1 MVREFKIIWVPRKT
15 EKSFL
20 RILFYQIWLAGKLFN
35 FRRKFEIYVCIN
47 FEPILDGYYV
57 RNKNNSYKQNE
68 RGQYRYIQGSSM
80 FQRNSTR
87 TQMCTQLIRSQVEDQ
102 VRLDV
107 LRKELNCQLRE
118 IDILHFVSFAGRKYI
133 EKDWLCLDH
142 L

>member
-1 MVREFKIIWVPRKT
+1 M
-15 EKSFL
+15 L
-20 RILFYQIWLAGKLFN
+20 GKLFN
-35 FRRKFEIYVCIN
+35 FQRKFEIYVCIN

-68 RGQYRYIQGSSM
+68 RGQYRYIQGSSI

-102 VRLDV
+102 VRPDV

-118 IDILHFVSFAGRKYI
+118 IDILHFVSFAGREHS
-133 EKDWLCLDH
+133 EKDWLCLDY

>member
-1 MVREFKIIWVPRKT
+1 
-15 EKSFL
+15 
-20 RILFYQIWLAGKLFN
+20 
-35 FRRKFEIYVCIN
+35 
-47 FEPILDGYYV
+47 
-57 RNKNNSYKQNE
+57 
-68 RGQYRYIQGSSM
+68 M

-118 IDILHFVSFAGRKYI
+118 IDILHFVSFAGWEHI